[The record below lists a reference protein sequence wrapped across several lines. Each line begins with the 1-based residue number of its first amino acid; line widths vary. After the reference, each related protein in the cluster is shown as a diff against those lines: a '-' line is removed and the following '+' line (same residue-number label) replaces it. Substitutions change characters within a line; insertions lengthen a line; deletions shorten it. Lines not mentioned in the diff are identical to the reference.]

1 MRCSRSATATASA
14 IRARTCSRAIAK
26 PAASCVAPTRA
37 GRSSCALPREPRAW
51 TPSAIAQGVTGT
63 TRGPAGYNP
72 HSAFER
78 TRRTSMKRLA
88 AALNAVLAASL
99 SAALPAQ
106 AQQYPNKPI
115 RIIVPFAAG
124 GTSDI
129 LARAIGPHI
138 TTVWGQP
145 VIVENRTGANGN
157 VGADYVAKSAPDGYT
172 MLLSDVGALSINPS
186 VYASMPFDPAKDFSP
201 VVMVSYSPHVL
212 AVHPSVPVGSVKEL
226 IAYARANPGK
236 LNFANSGTGGA
247 PHLAG
252 VDFAARTGVQWAYIP
267 YKGGS
272 AAVPDVIAG
281 NANVLFNGMLATYP
295 SVKSGR
301 LKGLAVS
308 SAQRVPSAPELPT
321 VAETLPGFE
330 TGSYQ
335 GLLAAAGTPREIV
348 TKLNAELT
356 RILNT
361 SDMKEFLAKQGTEV
375 RAGTPEALGTFIVN
389 EKARWAKVVKEAG
402 IKAD

>member
-1 MRCSRSATATASA
+1 M
-14 IRARTCSRAIAK
+14 K
-26 PAASCVAPTRA
+26 H
-37 GRSSCALPREPRAW
+37 
-51 TPSAIAQGVTGT
+51 VTV
-63 TRGPAGYNP
+63 
-72 HSAFER
+72 F
-78 TRRTSMKRLA
+78 LA
-88 AALNAVLAASL
+88 ALLAAS
-99 SAALPAQ
+99 AALAQ
-106 AQQYPNKPI
+106 SYPNKPI
-115 RIIVPFAAG
+115 RIVVPFAPG

-129 LARAIGPHI
+129 LARSLGPHV
-138 TTVWGQP
+138 TAAWGQP

-157 VGADYVAKSAPDGYT
+157 VGAEFVVRSAPDGYT

-186 VYASMPFDPAKDFSP
+186 VYPSMPFDPAKDFSP
-201 VVMVSYSPHVL
+201 IVMVSYSPHVL
-212 AVHPSVPVGSVKEL
+212 AVHPSVPVNSVQEL
-226 IAYARANPGK
+226 IAYAKANPGK

-252 VDFAARTGVQWAYIP
+252 VEFAQRTGVQWAYIP

-272 AAVPDVIAG
+272 QAVTDVIAG

-295 SVKSGR
+295 SVKGGR
-301 LKGLAVS
+301 LRGLAIS
-308 SAQRVPSAPELPT
+308 GAKRVPSAPELPT

-335 GLLAAAGTPREIV
+335 GLLAAAGTPRDIV
-348 TKLNAELT
+348 ARLNAEFT

-361 SDMKEFLAKQGTEV
+361 PEMTEMLARQGTEV
-375 RAGTPEALGTFIVN
+375 RAGSPEALGTFIVN